1 MEIQTLNPATPRQRQ
16 RIEAFLKRNGLR
28 IDDMNYYAA
37 ALDDDGEMIAGGGLK
52 DDVIK
57 CVAVDDAHKGE
68 AIANTLVSHLISHA
82 NQEGYSCIKLFTK
95 PKNRQLFESLS
106 FRLLAEAPEAILM
119 ETGIGGISNTVK
131 ALKKIKEESE
141 KYKEYNKECRE
152 DSKECKED
160 SKECKEDCKECKE
173 DSKECK
179 EEEKTN
185 LNTSTPQHLNT
196 SYLNTS
202 TSQHLNTSYLNTS
215 TPHHLTTTTPPRGV
229 VVMNCNPFTLGHRYL
244 IEQAAKQVK
253 RLYVMVVRE
262 DCSLFAYT
270 ERKAMV
276 EQGVAD
282 IENVS
287 VIDGSDYAISRAT
300 FPTYFLKRLD
310 DAADTQMQ
318 LDLDLFRRHIAPA
331 LGATVRFVG
340 TEPTDQLT
348 RRYNQLMHEALT
360 DVREIDRL
368 AKDGNAVSA
377 SRVRKAMEQGDMNTI
392 RQLVPPTTLPYIIAH
407 LATQALQAELDTTPK
422 PGLVDKDNNGA
433 HRDMDH
439 ALMQLSINTLH
450 PYFMRLA
457 LLGFADTL
465 PSHTAIRDTG
475 IEAEKAMLAA
485 TNGVNTHKGALFSM
499 GLAVVAAAYEEK
511 KAAANKEER
520 EEERKKEE
528 KGKERGKEERED
540 SQVPLK
546 SLESLES
553 LAPLAPIES
562 LASPLSSLQLTIKSL
577 AASFPDTSGTHG
589 SKAKQLSNG
598 TTTIKGA
605 LDNAREGY
613 EKLFAEW
620 LPFYNERRKS
630 HDAHALHKTLLRIMC
645 DLDDTNII
653 YRTNFATA
661 EQVKQ
666 EARAL
671 LDNFKEAYAAE
682 SKEKCTSTIE
692 ECASAIEEKCASA
705 ELLALKDM
713 DHRYTARNISPGG
726 AADMLSLTVFIGSI
740 QTY

>member
-16 RIEAFLKRNGLR
+16 RIEAFLKRNALR

-37 ALDDDGEMIAGGGLK
+37 VLDDDGEMIAGGGLK

-82 NQEGYSCIKLFTK
+82 NQEGYGCIKLFTK

-106 FRLLAEAPEAILM
+106 FRLLAEAPEAVLM
-119 ETGIGGISNTVK
+119 ETGIGGISNTVE

-141 KYKEYNKECRE
+141 KYKEYNKECKE
-152 DSKECKED
+152 DNKECKED
-160 SKECKEDCKECKE
+160 NKECKEDNKECKE

-185 LNTSTPQHLNT
+185 LNTSP
-196 SYLNTS
+196 
-202 TSQHLNTSYLNTS
+202 
-215 TPHHLTTTTPPRGV
+215 PHHLTTTMQPTGCI
-229 VVMNCNPFTLGHRYL
+229 VMNCNPFTLGHRYL
-244 IEQAAKQVK
+244 IEQAAKQVE
-253 RLYVMVVRE
+253 RLYVMVVKE

-310 DAADTQMQ
+310 DAADTQML

-348 RRYNQLMHEALT
+348 RRYNQLMHEALK
-360 DVREIDRL
+360 DVREINRL
-368 AKDGNAVSA
+368 EKDGNAVSA
-377 SRVRKAMEQGDMNTI
+377 SRVRKAMEEGDMNTI

-433 HRDMDH
+433 HRDMDY

-450 PYFMRLA
+450 PYFVRLA
-457 LLGFADTL
+457 FLGFADTL
-465 PSHTAIRDTG
+465 PSHTVIRDAG
-475 IEAEKAMLAA
+475 IEAEKAMLEA

-520 EEERKKEE
+520 
-528 KGKERGKEERED
+528 GKEREEEY
-540 SQVPLK
+540 
-546 SLESLES
+546 
-553 LAPLAPIES
+553 
-562 LASPLSSLQLTIKSL
+562 LSSLQLTIKAL

-589 SKAKQLSNG
+589 SKVKQLSNG

-645 DLDDTNII
+645 DLDDTNVI
-653 YRTNFATA
+653 YRTNVATA
-661 EQVKQ
+661 EEVKQ

-671 LDNFKEAYAAE
+671 LASFEEAYAAE
-682 SKEKCTSTIE
+682 DKEK
-692 ECASAIEEKCASA
+692 CASAIEEKCASA

-713 DHRYTARNISPGG
+713 DRRYTERNISPGG

>member
-37 ALDDDGEMIAGGGLK
+37 MLDDDGEMIAGGGLK

-82 NQEGYSCIKLFTK
+82 NQEGYGCIKLFTK

-119 ETGIGGISNTVK
+119 ETGIGGISNTVE

-141 KYKEYNKECRE
+141 KYKEYNKEC
-152 DSKECKED
+152 KED
-160 SKECKEDCKECKE
+160 NKECKE

-185 LNTSTPQHLNT
+185 LNTTTPQHLNTSYLNTTTPQHLNT

-202 TSQHLNTSYLNTS
+202 TPQHLNT
-215 TPHHLTTTTPPRGV
+215 TPPRGGV

-244 IEQAAKQVK
+244 IEQAAKQVE

-310 DAADTQMQ
+310 DAADTQML

-348 RRYNQLMHEALT
+348 RRYNQLMHEALK
-360 DVREIDRL
+360 DVREINRL
-368 AKDGNAVSA
+368 EKDGNAVSA
-377 SRVRKAMEQGDMNTI
+377 SRVRKAMEEGDMNTI

-433 HRDMDH
+433 HRDMDY

-450 PYFMRLA
+450 PYFVRLA
-457 LLGFADTL
+457 FLGFADTL
-465 PSHTAIRDTG
+465 PSHTVIRDAG
-475 IEAEKAMLAA
+475 IEAEKAMLEA

-511 KAAANKEER
+511 KAAANKEVRGKER
-520 EEERKKEE
+520 EEEY
-528 KGKERGKEERED
+528 
-540 SQVPLK
+540 
-546 SLESLES
+546 
-553 LAPLAPIES
+553 
-562 LASPLSSLQLTIKSL
+562 LSSLQLTIKAL

-645 DLDDTNII
+645 DLDDTNVI
-653 YRTNFATA
+653 YRTNVATA
-661 EQVKQ
+661 EEVKQ

-671 LDNFKEAYAAE
+671 LASFEEAYAAE
-682 SKEKCTSTIE
+682 DKEK
-692 ECASAIEEKCASA
+692 CASAIEEKCASA

-713 DHRYTARNISPGG
+713 DRRYTERNISPGG

>member
-37 ALDDDGEMIAGGGLK
+37 VLDDDGEMIAGGGLK

-82 NQEGYSCIKLFTK
+82 NQEGYGCIKLFTK

-119 ETGIGGISNTVK
+119 ETGIGGISNTVET
-131 ALKKIKEESE
+131 LKKIKEESE
-141 KYKEYNKECRE
+141 KYKEYNKECKE
-152 DSKECKED
+152 DSKKCKED
-160 SKECKEDCKECKE
+160 SKKCKE

-185 LNTSTPQHLNT
+185 LNTTTPQHLNT
-196 SYLNTS
+196 PYLNT
-202 TSQHLNTSYLNTS
+202 TTPQHLNTTYLNTT
-215 TPHHLTTTTPPRGV
+215 TPQHLNTTTPQHLNTTPPRGGV

-244 IEQAAKQVK
+244 IEQAAKQVE

-276 EQGVAD
+276 ERGVAD
-282 IENVS
+282 IENVN

-310 DAADTQMQ
+310 DAADTQML

-348 RRYNQLMHEALT
+348 RRYNQLMHEALK
-360 DVREIDRL
+360 DVRETARL
-368 AKDGNAVSA
+368 EKDGYAVSA
-377 SRVRKAMEQGDMNTI
+377 SRVRKAMEEGDMNTI
-392 RQLVPPTTLPYIIAH
+392 RQLVPPTTLPYVIAH

-433 HRDMDH
+433 HRDMDY
-439 ALMQLSINTLH
+439 AMMQLSINTLH
-450 PYFMRLA
+450 PYFVRLA

-465 PSHTAIRDTG
+465 PSHTIIRDAG

-485 TNGVNTHKGALFSM
+485 TNSVNTHKGALFSM

-520 EEERKKEE
+520 GKEKE
-528 KGKERGKEERED
+528 KEERGKEREKEEKED
-540 SQVPLK
+540 SQVSLK
-546 SLESLES
+546 N
-553 LAPLAPIES
+553 LAPLES
-562 LASPLSSLQLTIKSL
+562 LASPLSSLQLTIKAL

-620 LPFYNERRKS
+620 LPFYNERRKN

-645 DLDDTNII
+645 DLDDTNVI
-653 YRTNFATA
+653 YRTNVATA
-661 EQVKQ
+661 EEVKQ

-671 LDNFKEAYAAE
+671 LASFEEAYAAQD
-682 SKEKCTSTIE
+682 KEK
-692 ECASAIEEKCASA
+692 CASAIEEKCASA

-713 DHRYTARNISPGG
+713 DRRYTARNISPGG

>member
-37 ALDDDGEMIAGGGLK
+37 VLDDDGEMIAGGGLK

-57 CVAVDDAHKGE
+57 CIAVDDAHKGE

-82 NQEGYSCIKLFTK
+82 NQEGYGCIKLFTK

-119 ETGIGGISNTVK
+119 ETGIGGISNTVE

-141 KYKEYNKECRE
+141 KYKEYNKEC
-152 DSKECKED
+152 KED
-160 SKECKEDCKECKE
+160 SKKCKE
-173 DSKECK
+173 
-179 EEEKTN
+179 
-185 LNTSTPQHLNT
+185 NT
-196 SYLNTS
+196 SYLNT
-202 TSQHLNTSYLNTS
+202 
-215 TPHHLTTTTPPRGV
+215 TPPRGGV

-244 IEQAAKQVK
+244 IEQAAKQVE

-310 DAADTQMQ
+310 DAADTQML

-348 RRYNQLMHEALT
+348 RRYNQLMHEALK
-360 DVREIDRL
+360 DVRETDRL
-368 AKDGNAVSA
+368 EKDGYAVSA
-377 SRVRKAMEQGDMNTI
+377 SRVRKAMEEGDMNTI

-450 PYFMRLA
+450 PYFVRLA

-465 PSHTAIRDTG
+465 PSHTSIRDAG

-499 GLAVVAAAYEEK
+499 GLAVVAAAH
-511 KAAANKEER
+511 
-520 EEERKKEE
+520 EERKIAANEE
-528 KGKERGKEERED
+528 QILKERNGGED
-540 SQVPLK
+540 VLV
-546 SLESLES
+546 
-553 LAPLAPIES
+553 
-562 LASPLSSLQLTIKSL
+562 SLQTTIKAL
-577 AASFPDTSGTHG
+577 AASFPDTNGTHG
-589 SKAKQLSNG
+589 SKAKLLSKG

-613 EKLFAEW
+613 EKLFTEW
-620 LPFYNERRKS
+620 LPFYNERRKN

-645 DLDDTNII
+645 DLDDTNVI
-653 YRTNFATA
+653 YRTNVATA
-661 EQVKQ
+661 EEVKQ

-671 LDNFKEAYAAE
+671 LASFEEAYAAQD
-682 SKEKCTSTIE
+682 KEKCAST
-692 ECASAIEEKCASA
+692 IEEKCASA

-713 DHRYTARNISPGG
+713 DRRYTARNISPGG

>member
-16 RIEAFLKRNGLR
+16 RIEAFLKRNALR

-37 ALDDDGEMIAGGGLK
+37 VLDDDGEMIAGGGLK

-119 ETGIGGISNTVK
+119 ETGIGGISNTVE

-141 KYKEYNKECRE
+141 KYKEYNKEC
-152 DSKECKED
+152 KED
-160 SKECKEDCKECKE
+160 SKKCKEVV
-173 DSKECK
+173 
-179 EEEKTN
+179 KTN
-185 LNTSTPQHLNT
+185 LNTTTPQHLNT

-202 TSQHLNTSYLNTS
+202 TPQHLNT
-215 TPHHLTTTTPPRGV
+215 TPPRGGV

-244 IEQAAKQVK
+244 IEQAAKQVE

-276 EQGVAD
+276 ERGVAD
-282 IENVS
+282 IENVN

-310 DAADTQMQ
+310 DAADTQML

-348 RRYNQLMHEALT
+348 RRYNQLMHEALK
-360 DVREIDRL
+360 DVREINRL
-368 AKDGNAVSA
+368 EKDGNAVSA
-377 SRVRKAMEQGDMNTI
+377 SRVRKAMEEGDMNTI

-439 ALMQLSINTLH
+439 ALMSRSIRAIH
-450 PYFMRLA
+450 PYFVRLA
-457 LLGFADTL
+457 LLGFAADM
-465 PSHTAIRDTG
+465 PSHDDIVKTG
-475 IEAEKAMLAA
+475 IEAERAMFEA
-485 TNGVNTHKGALFSM
+485 TNGVNTYKGALFSM
-499 GLAVVAAAYEEK
+499 GLAVVAAAG
-511 KAAANKEER
+511 KAWQGSSITPQTLSAAISK
-520 EEERKKEE
+520 
-528 KGKERGKEERED
+528 
-540 SQVPLK
+540 
-546 SLESLES
+546 
-553 LAPLAPIES
+553 LAFA
-562 LASPLSSLQLTIKSL
+562 
-577 AASFPDTSGTHG
+577 FPDTKGTHG
-589 SKAKQLSNG
+589 SKAKQTAASE
-598 TTTIKGA
+598 TATFKGA

-613 EKLFAEW
+613 PMLFNDW
-620 LPFYNERRKS
+620 LPFYANLSKNGEP
-630 HDAHALHKTLLRIMC
+630 HALHLTLLRIMC
-645 DLDDTNII
+645 DLDDTNIV
-653 YRTNFATA
+653 YRTSLAMMK
-661 EQVKQ
+661 QVKEESRDVLSRWS
-666 EARAL
+666 EATHGTPQDDGGTN
-671 LDNFKEAYAAE
+671 LD
-682 SKEKCTSTIE
+682 TI
-692 ECASAIEEKCASA
+692 
-705 ELLALKDM
+705 LGDM
-713 DHRYTARNISPGG
+713 NRSFVQRNISPGG
-726 AADMLSLTVFIGSI
+726 SADMLSLVVFINGVLG
-740 QTY
+740 

>member
-1 MEIQTLNPATPRQRQ
+1 MEIQTLNPTTPRQRQ

-28 IDDMNYYAA
+28 FDDMNYYAA
-37 ALDDDGEMIAGGGLK
+37 MLDDDGEMIAGGGLK

-82 NQEGYSCIKLFTK
+82 NQEGYGCIKLFTK

-106 FRLLAEAPEAILM
+106 FRLLAEAPEAVLM
-119 ETGIGGISNTVK
+119 ETGIGGISNTVE

-141 KYKEYNKECRE
+141 KYKEYNKECKE
-152 DSKECKED
+152 DNKECKED
-160 SKECKEDCKECKE
+160 NKECKE

-185 LNTSTPQHLNT
+185 LNTTTPQHLNTSYLNTTTPQHLNT

-202 TSQHLNTSYLNTS
+202 TPQHLNTSYLNTS
-215 TPHHLTTTTPPRGV
+215 TPHHLTTTMQPTGCII
-229 VVMNCNPFTLGHRYL
+229 MNCNPFTLGHRYL
-244 IEQAAKQVK
+244 IEQAAKQVE

-310 DAADTQMQ
+310 DAADTQML

-348 RRYNQLMHEALT
+348 RRYNQLMHEALK
-360 DVREIDRL
+360 DVREINRL
-368 AKDGNAVSA
+368 EKDGNAVSA
-377 SRVRKAMEQGDMNTI
+377 SRVRKAMEEGDINTI

-433 HRDMDH
+433 HRDMDY

-450 PYFMRLA
+450 PYFVRLA
-457 LLGFADTL
+457 FLGFADTL
-465 PSHTAIRDTG
+465 PSHTVIRDAG
-475 IEAEKAMLAA
+475 IEAEKAMLEA

-511 KAAANKEER
+511 KAAANKEVRGKER
-520 EEERKKEE
+520 EEEY
-528 KGKERGKEERED
+528 
-540 SQVPLK
+540 
-546 SLESLES
+546 
-553 LAPLAPIES
+553 
-562 LASPLSSLQLTIKSL
+562 LSSLQLTIKAL

-645 DLDDTNII
+645 DIDDTNVI
-653 YRTNFATA
+653 YRTNVVTA
-661 EQVKQ
+661 EEVKQ

-671 LDNFKEAYAAE
+671 LASFEEAYAAE
-682 SKEKCTSTIE
+682 DKEK
-692 ECASAIEEKCASA
+692 CASAIEEKCASA

-713 DHRYTARNISPGG
+713 DRRYTERNISPGG

>member
-1 MEIQTLNPATPRQRQ
+1 
-16 RIEAFLKRNGLR
+16 
-28 IDDMNYYAA
+28 
-37 ALDDDGEMIAGGGLK
+37 
-52 DDVIK
+52 
-57 CVAVDDAHKGE
+57 
-68 AIANTLVSHLISHA
+68 
-82 NQEGYSCIKLFTK
+82 
-95 PKNRQLFESLS
+95 
-106 FRLLAEAPEAILM
+106 
-119 ETGIGGISNTVK
+119 
-131 ALKKIKEESE
+131 
-141 KYKEYNKECRE
+141 
-152 DSKECKED
+152 
-160 SKECKEDCKECKE
+160 
-173 DSKECK
+173 
-179 EEEKTN
+179 
-185 LNTSTPQHLNT
+185 
-196 SYLNTS
+196 
-202 TSQHLNTSYLNTS
+202 
-215 TPHHLTTTTPPRGV
+215 
-229 VVMNCNPFTLGHRYL
+229 MNCNPFTLGHRYL
-244 IEQAAKQVK
+244 IEQAAKQVE

-310 DAADTQMQ
+310 DAADTQML

-348 RRYNQLMHEALT
+348 RRYNQLMHEALK
-360 DVREIDRL
+360 DVRETARL
-368 AKDGNAVSA
+368 EKDGYAVSA
-377 SRVRKAMEQGDMNTI
+377 SRVRKAMEEGDMNTI

-433 HRDMDH
+433 HRDMDY
-439 ALMQLSINTLH
+439 AMMQLSINTLH
-450 PYFMRLA
+450 PYFVRLA

-465 PSHTAIRDTG
+465 PSHTVIRDAG

-520 EEERKKEE
+520 
-528 KGKERGKEERED
+528 GKEREEGY
-540 SQVPLK
+540 
-546 SLESLES
+546 
-553 LAPLAPIES
+553 
-562 LASPLSSLQLTIKSL
+562 LSSLQLTIKAL

-620 LPFYNERRKS
+620 LPFYNERRKN

-645 DLDDTNII
+645 DLDDTNVI
-653 YRTNFATA
+653 YRTSVATA
-661 EQVKQ
+661 EEVKQ

-671 LDNFKEAYAAE
+671 LANFEEAYAAQD
-682 SKEKCTSTIE
+682 KEK
-692 ECASAIEEKCASA
+692 CASAIEEKCASA

-713 DHRYTARNISPGG
+713 DRRYTARNISPGG

>member
-16 RIEAFLKRNGLR
+16 RIEAFLKRNALR

-37 ALDDDGEMIAGGGLK
+37 VLDDDGEMIAGGGLK

-82 NQEGYSCIKLFTK
+82 NQEGYGCIKLFTK

-119 ETGIGGISNTVK
+119 ETGIGGISNTVE

-141 KYKEYNKECRE
+141 KYKEYNKEC
-152 DSKECKED
+152 KED
-160 SKECKEDCKECKE
+160 NKECKE

-185 LNTSTPQHLNT
+185 LNTTTPQHLNTSYLNTTTPQHLNTSYLNTSTPQHLNT

-202 TSQHLNTSYLNTS
+202 TPQHLNT
-215 TPHHLTTTTPPRGV
+215 TPPRGGV

-244 IEQAAKQVK
+244 IEQAAKQVE

-282 IENVS
+282 IENVN

-310 DAADTQMQ
+310 DAADTQML

-348 RRYNQLMHEALT
+348 RRYNQLMHEALK
-360 DVREIDRL
+360 DVREINRL
-368 AKDGNAVSA
+368 EKDGNAVSA
-377 SRVRKAMEQGDMNTI
+377 SRVRKAMEEGDMNTI

-450 PYFMRLA
+450 PYFVRLA
-457 LLGFADTL
+457 FLGFADTL
-465 PSHTAIRDTG
+465 PSHTVIRDAG
-475 IEAEKAMLAA
+475 IEAEKAMLEA

-511 KAAANKEER
+511 KAAANKEVRGKER
-520 EEERKKEE
+520 EEEY
-528 KGKERGKEERED
+528 
-540 SQVPLK
+540 
-546 SLESLES
+546 
-553 LAPLAPIES
+553 
-562 LASPLSSLQLTIKSL
+562 LSSLQLTIKAL

-645 DLDDTNII
+645 DIDDTNVI
-653 YRTNFATA
+653 YRTNVVTA
-661 EQVKQ
+661 EEVKQ

-671 LDNFKEAYAAE
+671 LASFEEAYAAE
-682 SKEKCTSTIE
+682 DKEK
-692 ECASAIEEKCASA
+692 CASAIEEKCASA

-713 DHRYTARNISPGG
+713 DRRYTERNISPGG